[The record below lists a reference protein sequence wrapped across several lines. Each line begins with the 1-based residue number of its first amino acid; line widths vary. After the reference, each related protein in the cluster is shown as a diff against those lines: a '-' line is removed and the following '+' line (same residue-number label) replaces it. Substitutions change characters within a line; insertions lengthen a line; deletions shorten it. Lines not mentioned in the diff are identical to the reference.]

1 MRPLQPPTAVMLAET
16 VRISLLVTDRWLV
29 AKIRKSCQRPVPMPP
44 SPATWWDTRPL
55 LSEHEHKPDSVELHR
70 QALIYGEYRGLLQR
84 HPDAA
89 HLVRIV
95 SGEA

>member
-1 MRPLQPPTAVMLAET
+1 MNTQQPPSALMVAET
-16 VRISLLVTDRWLV
+16 VRIGLMVTDRWLV
-29 AKIRKSCQRPVPMPP
+29 AKIRKACQRPVAMPP

-70 QALIYGEYRGLLQR
+70 QALQYGEYRGLLQR
-84 HPDAA
+84 HPEAP

-95 SGEA
+95 SRGD